1 MSLMPICSAAR
12 ASTCFYRSTNAT
24 ATGYQCIQ
32 DQCFKCTTGFF
43 SNDGKSC
50 QKCPYGTASI
60 AGAAFCSSSLSL
72 QTPGLQKL
80 YIPMGVTKINVRLW
94 GGGGGGSK
102 SGDPEYYNPSSGG
115 GGGYSS
121 CNITVQ
127 MESSIYIIVAGGG
140 KPEVNSIIQS
150 TGGNQQCNYISVS
163 ASCTSHV

>member
-1 MSLMPICSAAR
+1 MSITPICSALQ
-12 ASTCFYRSTNAT
+12 ASTCYYNSTKAI

-32 DQCFKCTTGFF
+32 DSCYQCTTGFF

-50 QKCPYGTASI
+50 QSCPYGTAS
-60 AGAAFCSSSLSL
+60 ATRAAFCSSSLKL
-72 QTPGLQKL
+72 RTPGLQKM

-102 SGDPEYYNPSSGG
+102 SGDPEFYYPSSGG

-127 MESSIYIIVAGGG
+127 MQSNIYVIVAGGG
-140 KPEVNSIIQS
+140 KAEANSMIQA
-150 TGGNQQCNYISVS
+150 TGGNQRSKQCYV
-163 ASCTSHV
+163 SCTSPI